1 MIAALLVLV
10 LVVGAVLWTASS
22 VPNGRSVVVTIR
34 NP

>member
-1 MIAALLVLV
+1 MLAAALVL
-10 LVVGAVLWTASS
+10 LIVVGVVLWTASS